1 MDAMHLLDCLSG
13 KALDKPDASFA
24 EPGEEI
30 GADPFSPEKTEM
42 V

>member
-1 MDAMHLLDCLSG
+1 MHLLDCLIR

-30 GADPFSPEKTEM
+30 GADLTSPEKTEM